1 MRLIELIIFD
11 LDGTLVD
18 SAQDIALHVNKL
30 LLELKGK
37 AVPLEEIKSNIGDG
51 ARNLLMNFF
60 KPEELEQALE
70 MFLSNYR
77 AEPVVYSKPYEGIM
91 ETLKGLLERGVFL
104 AVATNK
110 PHDITLR
117 VLEKLN
123 MLDFFHEVI
132 GADVLPE
139 KKPSPMPLLEIAKR
153 LKVEPAKAL
162 MVGDSKTD
170 IEAGIRAG
178 MKTAHVS
185 WGYKPPEITPD
196 YTLTHPY
203 QLLELI

>member
-1 MRLIELIIFD
+1 MRLIDLVIFD

-18 SAQDIALHVNKL
+18 SASDIAIQVNKL
-30 LLELKGK
+30 LLRLRGKG
-37 AVPLEEIKSNIGDG
+37 ASLEEIRKSIGNG
-51 ARNLLMNFF
+51 ARSLLMNFF

-70 MFLSNYR
+70 LFLSNYR
-77 AEPVVYSKPYEGIM
+77 AEPVVYTKPYEGIM
-91 ETLKGLLERGVFL
+91 ETLKGLVERGVFL

-110 PHDITLR
+110 PHDITLK

-132 GADVLPE
+132 GADILPE

-185 WGYKPPEITPD
+185 WGYKPLEITPD